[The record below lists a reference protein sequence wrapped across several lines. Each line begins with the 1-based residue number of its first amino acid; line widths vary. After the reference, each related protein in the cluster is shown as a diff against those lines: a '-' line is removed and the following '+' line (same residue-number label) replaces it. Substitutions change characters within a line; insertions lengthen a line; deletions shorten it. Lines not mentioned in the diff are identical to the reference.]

1 MMDVVITGTG
11 VFHPEHKISNTELV
25 DSFNQ
30 YVKQFN
36 AEHSLAIQNG
46 EVEALEF
53 SDAAFIEKAS
63 GIKSRYVIDKVGVL
77 DPNIMHPVINE
88 RSDSSLSIQAEMATH
103 SARTA
108 MEKANISSLDID
120 TVIVACSNMQR
131 AYPSIAIEVQAEL
144 GIEGGFA
151 FDMNV
156 ACSSATFGIQMAES
170 LIKAGQ
176 AKTVLLLSPEICSA
190 HLNFRD
196 RDSHFIFGDVTS
208 AMIIQREDVVR
219 SNENYRICST
229 KTYTQFSNNIRNNA
243 CFLNRLTKGA
253 NLKQDKLFY
262 QNGRKVFK
270 EVTGKVV
277 EHVLKQLVDLTIKPS
292 DLSRLWLHQANANMN
307 RLICSKIMGIDLNVD
322 EAPIILDEFANTS
335 SAGSIVAFD
344 KYHTDLKSGSK
355 SLLCSFGAG
364 YSIGSVI
371 LEKL

>member
-11 VFHPEHKISNTELV
+11 IFHPEHKISNTELV

-46 EVEALEF
+46 EVEALAF

-243 CFLNRLTKGA
+243 GFLNRLTKGA
-253 NLKQDKLFY
+253 SLKQDKLFY

-277 EHVLKQLVDLTIKPS
+277 EHVLTQLEDLTIKPS

-307 RLICSKIMGIDLNVD
+307 RLICSKIMGRDLNVD